1 MGSRR
6 SSPPNISFPPRP
18 GRGGRPRP
26 PRGPITTRDAGIPNP
41 DVFINTPRP
50 RPPIGP
56 RRGGSPTRPPTGPIP
71 GIKGDPSPFPIRN
84 TGPKRPSGPIT
95 PRTGITSPPQID
107 RRSPDRRPPTP
118 GGFFDPRGPVRP
130 PTTPSGPVTPPTGIT
145 SPPQIDRRPP
155 DRRPPIPTPPRGP
168 IDRRPPTGFFGPRK
182 REGSPTPEERRRR
195 RMAGERPVVIE
206 RVTTEAPRRRRFRED
221 DTNTRDFEGFR
232 QRRPK
237 KDVNIAQQD
246 I

>member
-18 GRGGRPRP
+18 P
-26 PRGPITTRDAGIPNP
+26 
-41 DVFINTPRP
+41 
-50 RPPIGP
+50 
-56 RRGGSPTRPPTGPIP
+56 
-71 GIKGDPSPFPIRN
+71 
-84 TGPKRPSGPIT
+84 
-95 PRTGITSPPQID
+95 
-107 RRSPDRRPPTP
+107 RRPPTP
-118 GGFFDPRGPVRP
+118 GLTFNEFGVR
-130 PTTPSGPVTPPTGIT
+130 PTTPSGPIT
-145 SPPQIDRRPP
+145 PPQIDRRPP

-168 IDRRPPTGFFGPRK
+168 IDRRPPTGFFGPRR

-206 RVTTEAPRRRRFRED
+206 RVTTEAPRRRQFRED